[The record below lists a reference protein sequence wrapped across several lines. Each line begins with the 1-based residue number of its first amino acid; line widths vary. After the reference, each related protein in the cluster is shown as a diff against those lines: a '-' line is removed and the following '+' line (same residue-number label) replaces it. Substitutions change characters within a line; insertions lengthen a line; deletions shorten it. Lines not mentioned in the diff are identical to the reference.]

1 MNNRAR
7 RKITIGIIEKAWLA
21 NPAGSINEI
30 CQAVEVILGGPM
42 IDIARR
48 RITSFRPKTLPLW
61 RRSWATQ
68 DQPPRRL
75 CSTTIRVPD
84 PSLEEI
90 RIEAA
95 KIKAEN
101 FAKQAD

>member
-7 RKITIGIIEKAWLA
+7 RKMIVGMIEKAWLA

-42 IDIARR
+42 IDVSRR
-48 RITSFRPKTLPLW
+48 KITSFRPKTLPRQRW
-61 RRSWATQ
+61 SRAAQ

-75 CSTTIRVPD
+75 CPAMIRVPD

>member
-42 IDIARR
+42 IDVSRR
-48 RITSFRPKTLPLW
+48 KITSFRPKTLPRQRWSRVAQNPQLYK
-61 RRSWATQ
+61 
-68 DQPPRRL
+68 L
-75 CSTTIRVPD
+75 CPAVTIRTG
-84 PSLEEI
+84 
-90 RIEAA
+90 
-95 KIKAEN
+95 
-101 FAKQAD
+101 